1 MAVDGAFEVDNLVS
15 ANDMKVDVNLA
26 PAEANDITFGDQTL
40 FVGDSVFTGYN
51 QIMSSSDEPITVYL
65 DETFTEMPA
74 NAVVHDVSRVVLAF
88 IDHVRFPSKIEDSTA
103 HALNPHYQ
111 GITGRMI
118 AVMTLKHRLR
128 PTLLDLA
135 TGCCL
140 CSYQLETSD
149 QRACPLTDSGASE
162 IYFTGTSRY
171 ENHEILISKAIQHT
185 KQAN

>member
-1 MAVDGAFEVDNLVS
+1 MVS

-51 QIMSSSDEPITVYL
+51 QIMSSSSEPITAYL

-111 GITGRMI
+111 VDYWYDDRSDDIETQVAANIAGLSNLDAAFAHTG
-118 AVMTLKHRLR
+118 
-128 PTLLDLA
+128 
-135 TGCCL
+135 
-140 CSYQLETSD
+140 
-149 QRACPLTDSGASE
+149 
-162 IYFTGTSRY
+162 
-171 ENHEILISKAIQHT
+171 
-185 KQAN
+185 